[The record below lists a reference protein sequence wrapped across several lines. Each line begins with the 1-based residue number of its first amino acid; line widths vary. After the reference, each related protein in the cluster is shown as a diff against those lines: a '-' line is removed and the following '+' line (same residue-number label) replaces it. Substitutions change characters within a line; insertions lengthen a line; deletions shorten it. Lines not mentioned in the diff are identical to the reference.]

1 MLPGYEETKNQV
13 LICPS
18 ILSADFTALAESVA
32 KIEQAAD
39 IIHVDVMD
47 GHYVPNMS
55 FGMPIVSALARCS
68 KLPLDVHL
76 MIENPIDWI
85 DAFAKAGA
93 DSIVIHAEATI
104 HLQRGLQ
111 MIRDAGCTP
120 GVALNPGTPL
130 SAIEEVL
137 PFVDLILLMTVN
149 PGYGGQDYIP
159 GMTTKIRR
167 MREIL
172 DQQKN
177 PIHLQI
183 DGGLKSGNI
192 KENVAAGANMIVA
205 GSAVFGHPDP
215 AEAIR
220 ELKRCAR

>member
-1 MLPGYEETKNQV
+1 
-13 LICPS
+13 
-18 ILSADFTALAESVA
+18 
-32 KIEQAAD
+32 
-39 IIHVDVMD
+39 
-47 GHYVPNMS
+47 
-55 FGMPIVSALARCS
+55 
-68 KLPLDVHL
+68 
-76 MIENPIDWI
+76 
-85 DAFAKAGA
+85 
-93 DSIVIHAEATI
+93 
-104 HLQRGLQ
+104 
-111 MIRDAGCTP
+111 
-120 GVALNPGTPL
+120 
-130 SAIEEVL
+130 
-137 PFVDLILLMTVN
+137 MTVN

>member
-1 MLPGYEETKNQV
+1 MLPTYDPKQPV
-13 LICPS
+13 QICPS
-18 ILSADFTALAESVA
+18 VFSADFTQLAASVA
-32 KIEQAAD
+32 LIEDEAD
-39 IIHVDVMD
+39 MLHVDVMD

-55 FGMPIVSALARCS
+55 FGMPIVEALSRCT

-76 MIENPIDWI
+76 MIENPTLWI
-85 DAFAKAGA
+85 SEFAKAGA
-93 DSIVIHAEATI
+93 DGIVIHAEACV

-137 PFVDLILLMTVN
+137 PFVDLVLLMTVN
-149 PGYGGQDYIP
+149 PGYGGQAYIP
-159 GMTTKIRR
+159 GMTNKIRR
-167 MREIL
+167 MRDLL
-172 DQQKN
+172 DQQDH

-183 DGGLKSGNI
+183 DGGLKSSNI
-192 KENVAAGANMIVA
+192 KENVQAGANLVVA

-220 ELKRCAR
+220 DMKRCAR